1 MPGMPMDEEFVASW
15 YIHILGHELQ
25 SMTITPNTADAVI
38 RKGLPATFPLASTK
52 QDVNEG
58 FNSC

>member
-1 MPGMPMDEEFVASW
+1 MDEEFVASW